1 MEKIMPYVVLALVSL
16 LFFFVCWIFFGK
28 APTKKTEP
36 IAQAPK
42 EYHTHERFKELTR
55 FHEEEPPGRWDKY
68 NNDLDKTTVIPAIKD
83 LEVTQAIPVI
93 TEEMAKGVVEEV
105 PVPTPTPKPV
115 SAFVAPQGSAVDMGV
130 ALFKHHY
137 GFVTSSMEA
146 SVVEI
151 TKEAFTRLS
160 VYTKAD
166 VETLLSDVAVQEALL
181 SMQKSYVGIGEAW
194 MKEIAVTAFVDL
206 VNTAKNST
214 LHIVAYDALRILP
227 QIQLSHLQNLAMLL
241 LLRYSRN
248 SNNYSLQNFRHYVN
262 KYISPFLVQL
272 SAGPDTFSQ
281 LDYLRCILPEESHP
295 SFKDLLMDVYP
306 YVFAVEGFT
315 ETELE
320 TALRGVSLSPHFV
333 VHSLNSPLL
342 KLAAVDESMMPALFM
357 EAGIQDRYIQDRLLA
372 LMASRAASLAGDKG
386 DGLMLAIA
394 PELRTLQEIYDTT
407 ELGRSGLSLLGLYLA
422 KLHVKGQ
429 IQEEFDIS
437 NWI

>member
-1 MEKIMPYVVLALVSL
+1 MEKIMPYLVLALVSL
-16 LFFFVCWIFFGK
+16 LFFFVCWIFLGK
-28 APTKKTEP
+28 APTKKAAP
-36 IAQAPK
+36 VAHAPK

-55 FHEEEPPGRWDKY
+55 FHEEELPGRWDTY
-68 NNDLDKTTVIPAIKD
+68 HTDLEKTTVIPVVKD
-83 LEVTQAIPVI
+83 LEVTQAVPVI
-93 TEEMAKGVVEEV
+93 TEEMAKVVEEV
-105 PVPTPTPKPV
+105 PVPTPAPRPV
-115 SAFVAPQGSAVDMGV
+115 SSFAIPQGEAVDMGLS
-130 ALFKHHY
+130 LFKHHY
-137 GFVTSSMEA
+137 GFVTSAMEA
-146 SVVEI
+146 SVLDI
-151 TKEAFTRLS
+151 TREAFSRLS
-160 VYTKAD
+160 IYTKAD
-166 VETLLSDVAVQEALL
+166 AEALLVDVAVQEALL

-206 VNTAKNST
+206 VSTAKNST
-214 LHIVAYDALRILP
+214 LHIVAYDALRVLP

-248 SNNYSLQNFRHYVN
+248 SNNYTLQNFRHYVN
-262 KYISPFLVQL
+262 KYVSPFLVQL
-272 SAGPDTFSQ
+272 SAGADTFSQ

-320 TALRGVSLSPHFV
+320 TALRGVSLAPHFV
-333 VHSLNSPLL
+333 IHSLNSHLL
-342 KLAAVDESMMPALFM
+342 KLAAVDESMMPALFI
-357 EAGIQDRYIQDRLLA
+357 EAGIHDRYIQDRLLA
-372 LMASRAASLAGDKG
+372 LMGSRATSLAGDKG
-386 DGLMLAIA
+386 DGLMLAIS